1 MSQSD
6 DFIDPKRRVKNKVF
20 KYGAFTIAMSWIPI
34 AANIFLSFI
43 FGLKYKEWSLYMS
56 EICVMTIILAANNI
70 KDLTESQVLK
80 KGQLLC
86 NFLYTLNIVNII
98 LSVLFFS
105 GSTFAELS
113 HTDYSAPKTRQ
124 MMFTVVTYILAATL
138 GLGVQIGEA
147 LDEIKRSTE
156 GSIEESTEEGRQANV

>member
-6 DFIDPKRRVKNKVF
+6 NFIDPKHRMHNKVY
-20 KYGAFTIAMSWIPI
+20 KYCAFTIVISWMPI
-34 AANIFLSFI
+34 VANIFLSFI

-56 EICVMTIILAANNI
+56 EICVMTIILAANNL

-80 KGQLLC
+80 KGQSLC
-86 NFLYTLNIVNII
+86 NYLYSFNILNILFSI
-98 LSVLFFS
+98 LFFS

-113 HTDYSAPKTRQ
+113 GTDYSAPKSRQ
-124 MMFTVVTYILAATL
+124 MLFTVVTYILAAIF

-147 LDEIKRSTE
+147 IDEIKGSTE
-156 GSIEESTEEGRQANV
+156 SSTTESNTEEGGTN